1 MNDSSSLTCPF
12 PIEAKSLELIDLY
25 NYHLLVSVEN
35 VLLFLQQTFSCL
47 QRYVEIN
54 VSVAV

>member
-35 VLLFLQQTFSCL
+35 VLLFNGKLLSFEFLLPPKIC
-47 QRYVEIN
+47 
-54 VSVAV
+54 